1 MNDVKYDRA
10 NQSEGYGSTNRDSP
24 RSRRDESVGSSAF
37 EAAINL
43 SKLCIGSGILALPF
57 AAERGGVLTMPFL
70 IALVGLWNVGACQL
84 MISCKRAC
92 TNSGDIYRTPP
103 EVTSTYSQIAFC
115 AGGWPAVYLTDFCIV
130 VTLMGVCVTY
140 LITFM
145 TLVRDIGITWSPL
158 GLALLSAALVYPSS
172 CSTDISKLTF
182 ISFSGLVVLILA
194 VFALVVF
201 GLHDFGDDITRDP
214 FGRLSLLPLDG
225 DSFASATGIAV
236 FGFGLPSLAFPIEE
250 SMKTPGDFLKASW
263 YTVLF
268 VWIIYTVVGVGV
280 SMLFVH
286 DPRGISSN
294 VLTNLPA
301 DSISAHI
308 VRLLM
313 SLVCVSTFPL
323 AFIPPAEMMERMAM
337 NALGDSIHTSSLSL
351 KRVLSRLGLLHDDSS
366 TDSRDTSE
374 DGLSLYPL
382 RSGGN
387 GNGSTTEKT
396 LEKNAGNMSSGS
408 LSLDEDVLVRVPP
421 SLMYLV
427 RALLL
432 LVCEFLA
439 SSIPCFGLIVSL
451 LGCFTVTILSFVIP
465 PYLSLSLLSKPK
477 WEEERGNSQALYVLC
492 RDWLLIA
499 VGVGVCCWSSILVW
513 GQCMAALDA
522 NEC

>member
-1 MNDVKYDRA
+1 MDGVKYERA
-10 NQSEGYGSTNRDSP
+10 NQNEGYGSTSSSP
-24 RSRRDESVGSSAF
+24 RQPSTRDESGSSAF

-57 AAERGGVLTMPFL
+57 AAERGGLLTMPLL
-70 IALVGLWNVGACQL
+70 IAFVGLWNIGSCQL

-92 TNSGDIYRTPP
+92 TSNGVMYATPP
-103 EVTSTYSQIAFC
+103 EVTSTYSQIAYC

-145 TLVRDIGITWSPL
+145 TLVRDIGVSWSPFR
-158 GLALLSAALVYPSS
+158 LALLSAALVYPSS

-182 ISFSGLVVLILA
+182 ISFSGLVVLVLA

-201 GLHDFGDDITRDP
+201 GLHDFGEDLARDP
-214 FGRLSLLPLDG
+214 LSHLSLFPVDG
-225 DSFASATGIAV
+225 DSFASATGIAI

-250 SMKTPGDFLKASW
+250 SMKNPGDFWKASW

-268 VWIIYTVVGVGV
+268 VCIIYTVVGVGV

-301 DSISAHI
+301 DSMSAHI

-323 AFIPPAEMMERMAM
+323 AFIPPAEMMERMTM
-337 NALGDSIHTSSLSL
+337 NALGDGMRTSSWSL
-351 KRVLSRLGLLHDDSS
+351 ARALSRLSPFRDDSS
-366 TDSRDTSE
+366 TDSREASE
-374 DGLSLYPL
+374 HGLALGHLRENTENEIDGEHALRKNDGSVSL
-382 RSGGN
+382 
-387 GNGSTTEKT
+387 
-396 LEKNAGNMSSGS
+396 GS
-408 LSLDEDVLVRVPP
+408 LSLDEDILVRVPP

-427 RALLL
+427 RAFLLL
-432 LVCEFLA
+432 ICECLA
-439 SSIPCFGLIVSL
+439 SSIPCFGLVVSL

-477 WEEERGNSQALYVLC
+477 WEDERSNPQALLLV
-492 RDWLLIA
+492 RDCLLIIL
-499 VGVGVCCWSSILVW
+499 GVGVCCWSSVLVW
-513 GQCMAALDA
+513 QQCLQALDE
-522 NEC
+522 NQC